1 VSFVK
6 KEGYIGRG
14 IFNVLNIGMFIL
26 FAFICIFPFY
36 YIFINTISDN
46 TLVVSGKILFIPEG
60 IHINNYLQVFKIR
73 GLFSAALISV
83 CRTVLG
89 TLFTLIGSSFLGYAL
104 GRKEYWKRKFWY
116 RFIIISMYFNAGIIP
131 WFLIMKMLGL
141 YNNFLAYI
149 LPSIVI
155 PFYVMLF
162 KTYFEQIP
170 SAIEESAQ
178 IDGAGYLVRFIYIIL
193 PVSLPI
199 LATIAVFASVG
210 QWNSFY
216 DTLFLMRSSSLYTLQ
231 YQLYQYLTAANAL
244 ATMMKTSQ
252 ATQSVSEAN
261 KLTPIAVRMT
271 ISIVVSL
278 PIIFAYPFLQR
289 YFVKGIMI
297 GAVKG

>member
-1 VSFVK
+1 MNNK
-6 KEGYIGRG
+6 DHIGYRIFNIINIG
-14 IFNVLNIGMFIL
+14 IFVL

-46 TLVVSGKILFIPEG
+46 SMAASGKILFFPKG
-60 IHINNYLQVFKIR
+60 IQFNNYLKVFKLS
-73 GLFSAALISV
+73 GLLNSAFVSI

-89 TLFTLIGSSFLGYAL
+89 TVLTLLGSSFLGYAVAK
-104 GRKEYWKRKFWY
+104 KEYWKRKFWY

-131 WFLIMKMLGL
+131 WFITMKMLGL
-141 YNNFLAYI
+141 YNNFLVYV
-149 LPSIVI
+149 LPSIII
-155 PFYVMLF
+155 PFYLMLF

-170 SAIEESAQ
+170 LSIEESAQ
-178 IDGAGYLVRFIYIIL
+178 IDGAGYLVRFFHIIL

-210 QWNSFY
+210 QWNTFY
-216 DTLFLMRSSSLYTLQ
+216 DTLFLIRSSKLFTLQ
-231 YQLYQYLTAANAL
+231 YQLYQYLSSANAL
-244 ATMMKTSQ
+244 AEMMRTSQ
-252 ATQSVSEAN
+252 ATVSAAN
-261 KLTPIAVRMT
+261 TITPTAVRMT